1 MAVGQYGRITGARI
15 AGLVSCVPPRIVDN
29 AFFEQQFGAEA
40 VENVTKMIGV
50 RARHYVDEG
59 VATSDMCY
67 AAAIR
72 LCEELGWS
80 MDSIDGII
88 FVSQSGDYPL
98 PATSCILQARLG
110 MRTSTLAFDIGLG
123 CSGYGYGLF
132 SAMSAVQTG
141 ALKRVLLCVGDVS
154 TRGSDP
160 DDRATVMLFG
170 DCGTVTA
177 IEASDD
183 PADIAHFVMG
193 TDGRGAENLM
203 MPKSKHRIFK
213 PEGRF
218 AGRDPE
224 MLFMDG
230 GEIFNFTIT
239 SVPPLILE
247 TVAKAGQTVDDYD
260 AFCLHQA
267 NTFMVKHI
275 AKKAKLPK
283 DRVPINMDRYGNTSS
298 ASVPLLMTTDIA
310 DQLKE
315 RRCRLGLFGFGV
327 GYSWV
332 GVSLEVGPLPICETI
347 ILQDDAVVPDRA
359 AASEMNAA
367 VRAAETLTGAEA

>member
-1 MAVGQYGRITGARI
+1 MAVGQHARITGSRI
-15 AGLVSCVPPRIVDN
+15 AGLVSCVPPRIVNN
-29 AFFEQQFGAEA
+29 AHFEKQFGAEA
-40 VENVTKMIGV
+40 VTNVTKMIGV
-50 RARHYVDEG
+50 EARHYVDEG
-59 VATSDMCY
+59 VATSDLCH
-67 AAAIR
+67 AAALR
-72 LCEELGWS
+72 LTEQLGWP

-110 MRTSTLAFDIGLG
+110 MRTSTLAYDVGLG

-132 SAMSAVQTG
+132 LAMSAVMTG
-141 ALKRVLLCVGDVS
+141 AMKRMLLCVGDVS

-170 DCGTVTA
+170 DAGTVTA

-183 PADIAHFVMG
+183 PADVAYFVMG
-193 TDGRGAENLM
+193 TDGRGASNLM

-213 PEGRF
+213 AEGRF
-218 AGRDPE
+218 EGRDPE

-239 SVPPLILE
+239 SVPPLIAE
-247 TVAKAGQTVDDYD
+247 TVALAGQVVDDYD

-267 NTFMVKHI
+267 NMFMVKHI

-283 DRVPINMDRYGNTSS
+283 GTVPINMDRYGNTSS
-298 ASVPLLMTTDIA
+298 ASVPLLMTTDVA
-310 DQLKE
+310 EKLKE

-332 GVSLEVGPLPICETI
+332 GVSLEVGPLASCETI
-347 ILQDDAVVPDRA
+347 ILDDGA
-359 AASEMNAA
+359 AIPERLDASQMNAA
-367 VRAAETLTGAEA
+367 VRANEALTAADA